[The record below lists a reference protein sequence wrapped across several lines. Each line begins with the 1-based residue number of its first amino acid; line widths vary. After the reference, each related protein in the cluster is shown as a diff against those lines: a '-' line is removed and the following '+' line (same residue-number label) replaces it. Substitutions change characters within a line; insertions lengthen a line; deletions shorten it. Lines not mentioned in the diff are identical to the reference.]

1 MSETENQVQSYYFFR
16 FAPNQRLSICFNTS
30 LHIADFYKPSLT
42 QDLLICLA
50 TSIFALPTLTS

>member
-30 LHIADFYKPSLT
+30 LQIADFYKPSLT
-42 QDLLICLA
+42 QDL
-50 TSIFALPTLTS
+50 